1 MSDIKNFT
9 TFQIAG
15 IDFFIISQD
24 DFIIKIGMNEELT
37 NEHLLVYKTLND
49 KLFKKLYQQLIEYFN
64 CKRTEFDLKIKL
76 IGTDFQK
83 KVWKVLSKIPY
94 GKTVSYQDVAV
105 KIKNPKAIRAVGL
118 ANKNNPLPIIIPC
131 HRVIGKNGKLTGYAS
146 GLELKAKLLDLEKN
160 NLEKFKEK
168 KPSKRGS

>member
-1 MSDIKNFT
+1 MTDVKNFT

-24 DFIIKIGMNEELT
+24 DFIIKIGMNEELP
-37 NEHLLVYKTLND
+37 NEHLLVYKTPND
-49 KLFKKLYQQLIEYFN
+49 KLFKKLYQQLIEYFD

-76 IGTDFQK
+76 VGTDFQK

-105 KIKNPKAIRAVGL
+105 KIKNPKAVRAVGL
-118 ANKNNPLPIIIPC
+118 ANKNNPLPIVIPC

-160 NLEKFKEK
+160 NLEKFKKK

>member
-1 MSDIKNFT
+1 MASVKSFT

-24 DFIIKIGMNEELT
+24 DFIIKIGINEELPD
-37 NEHLLVYKTLND
+37 EHLLIYKTPND
-49 KLFKKLYQQLIEYFN
+49 KLFKQCYQQLIEYFD
-64 CKRTEFDLKIKL
+64 CKRIEFDLKIKL
-76 IGTDFQK
+76 IGTDFYK

-94 GKTVSYQDVAV
+94 GKTVSYQDIAV
-105 KIKNPKAIRAVGL
+105 KVKNPKAVRAVGL

-160 NLEKFKEK
+160 NLEKFKKK